1 MLREFLLTDVGFSLP
16 FFNSNCLGPSQILIS
31 CMNCAPHM
39 REKGQIDFLIAIFSA
54 IVSWSENMFNS

>member
-54 IVSWSENMFNS
+54 IV